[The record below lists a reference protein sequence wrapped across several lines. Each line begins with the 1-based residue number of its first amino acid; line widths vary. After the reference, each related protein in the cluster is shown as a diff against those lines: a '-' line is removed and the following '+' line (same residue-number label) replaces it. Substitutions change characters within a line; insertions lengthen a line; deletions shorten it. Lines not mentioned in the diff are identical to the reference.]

1 MPIKYIS
8 LCNKAHIDRN
18 FHFKSDYLGKDIN
31 VTLDNLGQYVRLVSH
46 WLLVEGVSTQMEA
59 VKEGF
64 ESVFPVSTLQMFY
77 PEELDQIFCGSSTSV
92 DGVTRTGAY
101 SRWDV
106 MTLAEACKP
115 DHGFTAESG

>member
-1 MPIKYIS
+1 M
-8 LCNKAHIDRN
+8 HVIDYAYY
-18 FHFKSDYLGKDIN
+18 HFFNVLFKGKDIN

-92 DGVTRTGAY
+92 DGVTRSGAY

-106 MTLAEACKP
+106 ITLGEACKP
-115 DHGFTAESG
+115 DHGFTTESG